1 MTSLARAFARSVI
14 AVALASTLAR
24 AQAQVIRGTVADS
37 VSTRPIPGAV
47 VSLLNVRGDVLARYV
62 TGNRGDWQLPIR
74 EGTTRIRVIRIGFRP
89 RETPVPAASGGA
101 VTSTI
106 RMVAIPTFLEPMRV
120 DARQCPKRDDAGQA
134 LGLWEQVRAGLLASI
149 VSREQNAPALVLLDY
164 TRRHGGVDGPIE
176 AFQLR
181 RQDTQRS
188 LNSYKAV
195 RTATEF
201 VNLGFAS
208 AGSSEGSAMFYAPD
222 AEVLIDE
229 GFANGYCFRV
239 LRDRGRPY
247 QVGLG
252 FTAPDRRPGR
262 VDIDGALWVDTIA
275 RRVVDIDYRYVGVH
289 PRVDELRPSGNIL
302 FKEMPNGLTFI
313 ERWHIRMIG
322 ARIDSVDGPIGRAAR
337 TTFFTAVT
345 GGELAHAKWPDSASY
360 DARLARFVL
369 TARNSSGSTAIGRT
383 VKLLDTPYEKTLDPS
398 GMFDV
403 PDLLPGP
410 YKLII
415 KEPRLEPLRMDSI
428 PTRVAFE
435 AKRGQTQMSAIVVPN
450 LEEWVRERCEVGQGR
465 LTERDSRLILGR
477 LMDST
482 GKPIARASYEIQ
494 ADYRAPGQA
503 PVWNPV
509 LDGGRTGS
517 DGLFQLCTTES
528 RVPVRSKELRI
539 SGKTPDGEP
548 YTAVVPLNPEGLT
561 LAPIVLDRV
570 IPRE

>member
-1 MTSLARAFARSVI
+1 MRTIRAFAASGL
-14 AVALASTLAR
+14 ALLLATTTAR
-24 AQAQVIRGTVADS
+24 AQVIRGTVADS
-37 VSTRPIPGAV
+37 VSTHPIPGAV
-47 VSLLNVRGDVLARYV
+47 VSLLDARGEVLGRYV
-62 TGNRGDWQLPIR
+62 TGNRGEWQLPLR
-74 EGTTRIRVIRIGFRP
+74 AGTTRVRVVRIGFRP
-89 RETPVPAASGGA
+89 RDVALPAPSGA
-101 VTSTI
+101 EVNVRI
-106 RMVAIPTFLEPMRV
+106 AMIAIPTFLEPMRV
-120 DARQCPKRDDAGQA
+120 DAKQCPKRDDAQVA
-134 LGLWEQVRAGLLASI
+134 YGLWEQVRSGLLATI
-149 VSREQNAPALVLLDY
+149 VAREQNAPALVLLDY
-164 TRRHGGVDGPIE
+164 TRRDGGVDSPIE

-208 AGSSEGSAMFYAPD
+208 PGSGESTAMFYAPD

-239 LRDRGRPY
+239 LRDRARPN

-252 FTAPDRRPGR
+252 FAAPDRKPGR
-262 VDIDGALWVDTIA
+262 VDIEGALWVDTIA
-275 RRVVDIDYRYVGVH
+275 RRVVDIDYRYLGVH
-289 PRVDELRPSGNIL
+289 PRVDELKPGGNIL

-322 ARIDSVDGPIGRAAR
+322 ARVDSIDGPVGRAAR
-337 TTFFTAVT
+337 TTFFTATT
-345 GGELAHAKWPDSASY
+345 GGELAHARWPDSAAY

-369 TARNSSGSTAIGRT
+369 TARNPTGSTAIGRT
-383 VKLLDTPYEKTLDPS
+383 VKLIDTPYEKTLDPS

-410 YKLII
+410 YKLVI

-428 PTRVAFE
+428 PTRVSFE
-435 AKRGQTQMSAIVVPN
+435 AKRGQTHMSAIVVPN
-450 LEEWVRERCEVGQGR
+450 LEEWVRDRCETAQGKLGEKDTR
-465 LTERDSRLILGR
+465 MILGR
-477 LMDST
+477 LLDSA
-482 GKPIARASYEIQ
+482 GQPIGRASYEIQ
-494 ADYRAPGQA
+494 VDYRSPGQA

-509 LDGGRTGS
+509 LDGGRTGA

-528 RVPVRSKELRI
+528 RVPLRSRELRI

-548 YTAVVPLNPEGLT
+548 YTVVVPLNSEGLT
-561 LAPIVLDRV
+561 LAPVVLDRV

>member
-1 MTSLARAFARSVI
+1 MTAPARPLARTMI
-14 AVALASTLAR
+14 ALALASAI
-24 AQAQVIRGTVADS
+24 AQGQSPVIRGTVSDS

-47 VSLLNVRGDVLARYV
+47 VSLLDARGEVLARYV
-62 TGNRGDWQLPIR
+62 TGNRGEWQLPLR
-74 EGTTRIRVIRIGFRP
+74 DGTTRVRVVRIGFRP
-89 RETPVPAASGGA
+89 RDVAVPTPSGGE
-101 VTSTI
+101 VGLRI
-106 RMVAIPTFLEPMRV
+106 GMIAIPTFLEPMRV
-120 DARQCPKRDDAGQA
+120 DAKQCPRRDDSGQA

-164 TRRHGGVDGPIE
+164 TRRDGGVDSPIE

-208 AGSSEGSAMFYAPD
+208 SGSGVGTAMFYAPD

-239 LRDRGRPY
+239 VRDRGRPN
-247 QVGLG
+247 QIGLG
-252 FTAPDRRPGR
+252 FAAPDRKAGR
-262 VDIDGALWVDTIA
+262 VDIEGALWVDTIA
-275 RRVVDIDYRYVGVH
+275 RRIVDIDYRYLGVH
-289 PRVDELRPSGNIL
+289 PRVDELRPGGNIL

-322 ARIDSVDGPIGRAAR
+322 ARIDSIDGPVGRAAR

-345 GGELAHAKWPDSASY
+345 GGELAHARWPDSTAY

-369 TARNSSGSTAIGRT
+369 TARNPSGSTAIGRT
-383 VKLLDTPYEKTLDPS
+383 VKLLDTPYEKTLDPT

-410 YKLII
+410 YQLVIA
-415 KEPRLEPLRMDSI
+415 EPRLEPLRMDSI

-435 AKRGQTQMSAIVVPN
+435 AKRGQTQMSAIVVPT
-450 LEEWVRERCEVGQGR
+450 LEGWVRDRCEAAQGKLGEKDTR
-465 LTERDSRLILGR
+465 LVLGR
-477 LMDST
+477 LMDSA
-482 GKPIARASYEIQ
+482 GRPIGRASFEIQ
-494 ADYRAPGQA
+494 VDYRSPGAA

-509 LDGGRTGS
+509 IAGGRTGD
-517 DGLFQLCTTES
+517 DGLFQLCTNES
-528 RVPVRSKELRI
+528 RAPLRSRELRV

-548 YTAVVPLNPEGLT
+548 YTAVVPLNAEGLT